1 MDGLLIQEQVIL
13 LVSDSI
19 CSLDENSDANLVTA
33 FPSCNARYYK
43 LKLDGKFLKSCK
55 TTQEICKTVMKKSLI
70 KARLAAITRRLM
82 YSIGIF
88 ITTLM
93 KKIAEVTKELKEF
106 N

>member
-1 MDGLLIQEQVIL
+1 
-13 LVSDSI
+13 
-19 CSLDENSDANLVTA
+19 
-33 FPSCNARYYK
+33 
-43 LKLDGKFLKSCK
+43 
-55 TTQEICKTVMKKSLI
+55 MKKSLI

>member
-1 MDGLLIQEQVIL
+1 M
-13 LVSDSI
+13 
-19 CSLDENSDANLVTA
+19 VTAA
-33 FPSCNARYYK
+33 FPSYNTRYYN

-70 KARLAAITRRLM
+70 KACLTAITRRLM